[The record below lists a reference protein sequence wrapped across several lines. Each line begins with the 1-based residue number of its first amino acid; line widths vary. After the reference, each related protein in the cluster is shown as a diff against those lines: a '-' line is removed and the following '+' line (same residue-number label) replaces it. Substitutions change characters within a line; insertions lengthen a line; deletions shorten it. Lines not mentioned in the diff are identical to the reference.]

1 MPEFLANEE
10 QFLSIF
16 PHKFAHPNE
25 LFNEVGAFIDAGY
38 GEAEQNYY
46 SNLLHTLWF
55 IFHSIF

>member
-25 LFNEVGAFIDAGY
+25 LFNEVEAIIDAGN
-38 GEAEQNYY
+38 GKEEENY
-46 SNLLHTLWF
+46 
-55 IFHSIF
+55 

>member
-10 QFLSIF
+10 QFFFI

-46 SNLLHTLWF
+46 SCLQHTFWF